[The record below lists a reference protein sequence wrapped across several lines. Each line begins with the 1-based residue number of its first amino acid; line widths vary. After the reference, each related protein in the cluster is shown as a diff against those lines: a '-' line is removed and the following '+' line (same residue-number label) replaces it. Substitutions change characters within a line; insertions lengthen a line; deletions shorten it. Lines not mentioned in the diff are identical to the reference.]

1 MAKTGSPTPQV
12 YYSYAD
18 RGNRSGGIVLARPL
32 RSPASVQAGGWLV
45 RFGFRDHQG
54 VPADERWTSLVRA
67 VALLLGVLAVGT
79 VGYLALGLA
88 PLDALYQSVTT
99 VTTVGFRE
107 VGEPTAAFQWFTI
120 FLVLLGVGA
129 VLYALGV
136 LLEALVEGRIT
147 ERFGR
152 RRMERQLSE
161 LDDHVVVCGW
171 GRVGQAIGT
180 ALGGSD
186 GCTVV
191 VVERDAQRAAT
202 IEGLVVDGDAT
213 DDGVLRRAG
222 VDRCR
227 ALVVALPEDAANVY
241 VTLSARRLRP
251 DLFIVARAHVETAEA
266 LLIQAGAAR
275 VVNPQAI
282 GGARMAALINQPHVA
297 DFLDVAMHDVGLQF
311 RLSELTVAPN
321 SPVAGRS
328 LRDAHLR
335 DATGALVL
343 AVRSADGVFRTNPD
357 PADVM
362 EAGEILIAIGTEAQ
376 LAALRQLVG

>member
-1 MAKTGSPTPQV
+1 M
-12 YYSYAD
+12 
-18 RGNRSGGIVLARPL
+18 
-32 RSPASVQAGGWLV
+32 
-45 RFGFRDHQG
+45 
-54 VPADERWTSLVRA
+54 PADERWTSLVRA
-67 VALLLGVLAVGT
+67 VVLLVGVIAVGT
-79 VGYLALGLA
+79 VGYLALGLT

-107 VGEPTAAFQWFTI
+107 VGAPTAPFRWFTI

-152 RRMERQLSE
+152 RRMERQLAE
-161 LDDHVVVCGW
+161 LKDHVVVCGW
-171 GRVGQAIGT
+171 GRVGQAI
-180 ALGGSD
+180 AVSLRGGE
-186 GCTVV
+186 GRTIV
-191 VVERDAQRAAT
+191 VVERDAERAAA
-202 IEGLVVDGDAT
+202 IEELVVDGDAT

-222 VDRCR
+222 IDRCR

-241 VTLSARRLRP
+241 VTLSARRIRP
-251 DLFIVARAHVETAEA
+251 DLFIVARAHVDTAEA

-282 GGARMAALINQPHVA
+282 GGARMAALIDQPHVA
-297 DFLDVAMHDVGLQF
+297 DFLDVAMHNADLQF
-311 RLSELTVAPN
+311 RLSELMIVPG

-328 LRDAHLR
+328 LREAHLR

-343 AVRSADGVFRTNPD
+343 AVRSSDGAFRTNPD

-362 EAGEILIAIGTEAQ
+362 EAGEVLIAIGTEAQ
-376 LAALRQLVG
+376 LAALRQLVAGAG

>member
-1 MAKTGSPTPQV
+1 M
-12 YYSYAD
+12 
-18 RGNRSGGIVLARPL
+18 
-32 RSPASVQAGGWLV
+32 
-45 RFGFRDHQG
+45 
-54 VPADERWTSLVRA
+54 PADERWTSLVRA
-67 VALLLGVLAVGT
+67 VVLLVGVIAVGT
-79 VGYLALGLA
+79 VGYLALGLT

-107 VGEPTAAFQWFTI
+107 VGAPTAPFRWFTI

-152 RRMERQLSE
+152 RRMERQLAE
-161 LDDHVVVCGW
+161 LEDHVVVCGW
-171 GRVGQAIGT
+171 GRVGQAI
-180 ALGGSD
+180 AVSLRGGE
-186 GCTVV
+186 GRTIV
-191 VVERDAQRAAT
+191 VVERDAERAAA
-202 IEGLVVDGDAT
+202 IEELVVDGDAT

-222 VDRCR
+222 IDRCR

-241 VTLSARRLRP
+241 VTLSARRIRP
-251 DLFIVARAHVETAEA
+251 DLFIVARAHVDTAEA

-282 GGARMAALINQPHVA
+282 GGARMAALIDQPHVA
-297 DFLDVAMHDVGLQF
+297 DFLDVAMHNADLQF
-311 RLSELTVAPN
+311 RLSELMIVPG

-328 LRDAHLR
+328 LREAHLR

-343 AVRSADGVFRTNPD
+343 AVRSSDGAFRTNPD

-362 EAGEILIAIGTEAQ
+362 EAGEVLIAIGTEAQ
-376 LAALRQLVG
+376 LAALRQLVAGAGAG

>member
-1 MAKTGSPTPQV
+1 M
-12 YYSYAD
+12 
-18 RGNRSGGIVLARPL
+18 
-32 RSPASVQAGGWLV
+32 
-45 RFGFRDHQG
+45 
-54 VPADERWTSLVRA
+54 PADERWTSLVRA
-67 VALLLGVLAVGT
+67 VVLLVGVIAVGT
-79 VGYLALGLA
+79 VGYLALGLT

-107 VGEPTAAFQWFTI
+107 VGAPTAPFRWFTI

-152 RRMERQLSE
+152 RRMERQLAE
-161 LDDHVVVCGW
+161 LKDHVVVCGW
-171 GRVGQAIGT
+171 GRVGQAIAGS
-180 ALGGSD
+180 LRGGE
-186 GCTVV
+186 GRTIV
-191 VVERDAQRAAT
+191 VVERDAERAAA
-202 IEGLVVDGDAT
+202 IEELVVDGDAT

-222 VDRCR
+222 IDRCR

-241 VTLSARRLRP
+241 VTLSARRIRP
-251 DLFIVARAHVETAEA
+251 DLFIVARAHVDTAEA

-282 GGARMAALINQPHVA
+282 GGARMAALIDQPHVA
-297 DFLDVAMHDVGLQF
+297 DFLDVAMHNADLQF
-311 RLSELTVAPN
+311 RLSELMIVPG

-328 LRDAHLR
+328 LREAHLR

-343 AVRSADGVFRTNPD
+343 AVRSSDGAFRTNPD

-362 EAGEILIAIGTEAQ
+362 EAGEVLIAIGTEVQ
-376 LAALRQLVG
+376 LAALRQLVAGAG

>member
-1 MAKTGSPTPQV
+1 MK
-12 YYSYAD
+12 
-18 RGNRSGGIVLARPL
+18 
-32 RSPASVQAGGWLV
+32 
-45 RFGFRDHQG
+45 FGFPRRQG

-67 VALLLGVLAVGT
+67 VVLLLGVLAIGT
-79 VGYLALGLA
+79 VGYLLLGLA

-107 VGEPTAAFQWFTI
+107 VGEPTAAFRWFTI

-136 LLEALVEGRIT
+136 MLEALVEGRIS

-152 RRMERQLSE
+152 RRMERQIAE
-161 LDDHVVVCGW
+161 LQDHVVVCGW
-171 GRVGQAIGT
+171 GRVGQAIAT
-180 ALGGSD
+180 TLQGGKA
-186 GCTVV
+186 VIV
-191 VVERDAQRAAT
+191 VVERDPEKAAA
-202 IEGLVVDGDAT
+202 IDGLVVDGDAT
-213 DDGVLRRAG
+213 DDAVLRRAG

-251 DLFIVARAHVETAEA
+251 DLFIVARAHVDTAEA

-282 GGARMAALINQPHVA
+282 GGARMAALIDQPHVA
-297 DFLDVAMHDVGLQF
+297 DFLDVAMHNVDLQF
-311 RLSELTVAPN
+311 RLSELVVAPR
-321 SPVAGRS
+321 SPLAGRS
-328 LRDAHLR
+328 LRDSHLR

-343 AVRSADGVFRTNPD
+343 AVRSADGAFRTNPD

-362 EAGEILIAIGTEAQ
+362 EAGEVLIAIGTEAQ
-376 LAALRQLVG
+376 LAALRLLVGGSD

>member
-1 MAKTGSPTPQV
+1 MGVSVSPQCP
-12 YYSYAD
+12 
-18 RGNRSGGIVLARPL
+18 PL
-32 RSPASVQAGGWLV
+32 RSLTSARASADCWLL
-45 RFGFRDHQG
+45 RFGFRRHQG
-54 VPADERWTSLVRA
+54 VPPDERWVSLVRA

-79 VGYLALGLA
+79 AGYLVLGLA

-136 LLEALVEGRIT
+136 LLEALVEGRIS

-152 RRMERQLSE
+152 RRMERQLAVLE
-161 LDDHVVVCGW
+161 AHVVVCGW
-171 GRVGQAIGT
+171 GRVGQAIGAT
-180 ALGGSD
+180 LRGGDSP
-186 GCTVV
+186 TIV
-191 VVERDAQRAAT
+191 VVERDVERAAS
-202 IEGLVVDGDAT
+202 IDGFVVDGDAT
-213 DDGVLRRAG
+213 DDSVLRRAG
-222 VDRCR
+222 VERCR

-251 DLFIVARAHVETAEA
+251 DLFIVARAHVDTAEA

-282 GGARMAALINQPHVA
+282 GGARMAALIDQPHVA
-297 DFLDVAMHDVGLQF
+297 DFLDVAMHNADLQF
-311 RLSELTVAPN
+311 RLSELMVARG

-343 AVRSADGVFRTNPD
+343 AVRSSDGAFRTNPD
-357 PADVM
+357 PSDVM
-362 EAGEILIAIGTEAQ
+362 EAGEVLIAIGTETQ
-376 LAALRQLVG
+376 LAALQVLVAGAG